1 MNLVEFLDQVKP
13 LIVRRLAKFRIRKGW
28 RAKTA
33 REMAAESGLSIA
45 TIKRLSNMRS
55 FAGVSLHTIEAYCKA
70 AGHDPLNPRASLRY
84 IERFLKTGYGFQYLN
99 KPAQKKFAQL
109 LKL

>member
-1 MNLVEFLDQVKP
+1 MNLVESLDQVRP
-13 LIVRRLAKFRIRKGW
+13 YVVRRLAKFRIRKGW

-55 FAGVSLHTIEAYCKA
+55 FAGVDAYVIEAYCKA
-70 AGHDPLNPRASLRY
+70 AGHDPLNPRASMRY
-84 IERFLKTGYGFQYLN
+84 IERFLKTGQGFQYLN

-109 LKL
+109 LNL